1 MPKTAK
7 VFINIYWPNFMVIVI
22 NLQWKCRIISYN
34 QAVIEVLIQICKQK
48 SEKAI
53 AKKKR
58 HLKRTEANWNLFW
71 VKIVKFMTNRF

>member
-53 AKKKR
+53 AKKKAS
-58 HLKRTEANWNLFW
+58 KANWSQLEFILGENCQIYD
-71 VKIVKFMTNRF
+71 K